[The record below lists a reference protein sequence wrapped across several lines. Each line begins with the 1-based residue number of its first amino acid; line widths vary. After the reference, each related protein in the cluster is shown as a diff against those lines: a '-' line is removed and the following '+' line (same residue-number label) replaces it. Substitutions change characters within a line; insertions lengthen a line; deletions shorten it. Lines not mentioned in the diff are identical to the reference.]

1 MFLKTDDWQSSLR
14 AKRAL
19 KSSRIKDFGGPPL
32 LHDDDHPFHAYISKL
47 RSGSLCAY
55 KSRCACGTHGSYSF
69 IRHYINFINTV
80 IAGN

>member
-32 LHDDDHPFHAYISKL
+32 LHDDDRPFH
-47 RSGSLCAY
+47 
-55 KSRCACGTHGSYSF
+55 F
-69 IRHYINFINTV
+69 
-80 IAGN
+80 